1 MTRCVTTQCAVD
13 PILHHPGYAITD
25 KRRVPTLPN
34 VPTSAEAGVPGFD
47 LTIWYGMY
55 APAQHAETDGGC
67 ARYRSEKGA
76 QGPDLDQSF
85 RRTQHDTGREER
97 AMSAALEH
105 LLKAEID
112 KGDRIIKKGL
122 SASIM
127 STRRLCS
134 HVPLEGIGRIQ
145 NVAARSGR

>member
-1 MTRCVTTQCAVD
+1 
-13 PILHHPGYAITD
+13 
-25 KRRVPTLPN
+25 
-34 VPTSAEAGVPGFD
+34 
-47 LTIWYGMY
+47 
-55 APAQHAETDGGC
+55 
-67 ARYRSEKGA
+67 
-76 QGPDLDQSF
+76 
-85 RRTQHDTGREER
+85 
-97 AMSAALEH
+97 MSAALEH